1 MKNRRFKKKPKTKNK
16 QLTIEDWKKDLLSVR
31 EDLPTRTGKRLT
43 RKEVIT
49 REVEVTVSISP
60 TVKRRKRIRITE
72 D

>member
-1 MKNRRFKKKPKTKNK
+1 MRSRQLKRKLRIKNK